1 MRSIFT
7 AIITFALLALFA
19 GCGEQAEPAD
29 GADTVVVVADSITI
43 DAHAARPD
51 SVARPERP
59 VAPDG
64 ERPVAPDGER
74 PVRPEDPG
82 TTTTTTTTT
91 TTETPETPE
100 TPPTTT

>member
-29 GADTVVVVADSITI
+29 GADSAVVVADSVAV

-64 ERPVAPDGER
+64 ERPVAPDGGRPER
-74 PVRPEDPG
+74 PGDETVAPDS
-82 TTTTTTTTT
+82 TT
-91 TTETPETPE
+91 PPVTPE

>member
-29 GADTVVVVADSITI
+29 AADTTAVVADSATI
-43 DAHAARPD
+43 DAHEVRPD
-51 SVARPERP
+51 SAARPERP

-74 PVRPEDPG
+74 PVAPDGERPVAPDGERPVA
-82 TTTTTTTTT
+82 
-91 TTETPETPE
+91 PETPE
-100 TPPTTT
+100 APPTTT

>member
-19 GCGEQAEPAD
+19 GCGQQAEPAD
-29 GADTVVVVADSITI
+29 AADTTAVVADSATI
-43 DAHAARPD
+43 DAHAVRPD
-51 SVARPERP
+51 SAARPERP

-64 ERPVAPDGER
+64 ERPERPAAPDGER
-74 PVRPEDPG
+74 PVRPESPDS
-82 TTTTTTTTT
+82 TTT
-91 TTETPETPE
+91 TPETPAE